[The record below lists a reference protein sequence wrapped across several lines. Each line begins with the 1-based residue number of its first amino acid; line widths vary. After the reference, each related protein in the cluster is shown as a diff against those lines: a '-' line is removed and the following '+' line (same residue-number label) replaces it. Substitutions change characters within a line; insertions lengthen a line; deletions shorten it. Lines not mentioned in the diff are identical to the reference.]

1 MIVLGKQKC
10 AKCSLALIF
19 RLPVGEALHNNQKA
33 CFSLI
38 LKLKSSGV
46 FEAFVPIRHLWE
58 RHASTEV
65 PLMLS
70 HRAPS
75 ILLGPHEEISEYI
88 VRDRVAQLFLIKPGA
103 FQLRDQ
109 VAVAT
114 FQAGHP
120 YTIESSVRIQPMVD
134 SG

>member
-1 MIVLGKQKC
+1 MFLCNCRQLHVVVVEMPTTLDLTLHTGDGTLTRPEIMIV
-10 AKCSLALIF
+10 LALIF
-19 RLPVGEALHNNQKA
+19 CLPVGEVLHKNGNV
-33 CFSLI
+33 CFSSN

-88 VRDRVAQLFLIKPGA
+88 V
-103 FQLRDQ
+103 
-109 VAVAT
+109 
-114 FQAGHP
+114 
-120 YTIESSVRIQPMVD
+120 
-134 SG
+134 